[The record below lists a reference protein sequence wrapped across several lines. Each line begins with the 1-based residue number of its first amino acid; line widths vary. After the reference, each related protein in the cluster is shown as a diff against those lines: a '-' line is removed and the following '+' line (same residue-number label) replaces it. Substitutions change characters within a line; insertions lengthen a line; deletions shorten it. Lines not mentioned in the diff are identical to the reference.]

1 MGARVAGIYAK
12 EAGHRSRGRQRP
24 PKKNVNGPRVGSTN
38 GPKSIVAEKGDGLAA
53 LFGNKKG
60 SGEPEPLKF
69 MVRAKGL
76 EPSWGCPHTDLNRT
90 RLPIPPRPQ
99 MQD

>member
-1 MGARVAGIYAK
+1 MRKKQGI
-12 EAGHRSRGRQRP
+12 EVGGVSDPQ
-24 PKKNVNGPRVGSTN
+24 KKNAN

>member
-1 MGARVAGIYAK
+1 MRKKQGI
-12 EAGHRSRGRQRP
+12 EVGDVSDPQT
-24 PKKNVNGPRVGSTN
+24 KNVNAPSAGSAN
-38 GPKSIVAEKGDGLAA
+38 GHKSIVAEKGDGLAA

-76 EPSWGCPHTDLNRT
+76 EPSW
-90 RLPIPPRPQ
+90 
-99 MQD
+99 

>member
-24 PKKNVNGPRVGSTN
+24 PKKNVN

>member
-1 MGARVAGIYAK
+1 MRKKQGI
-12 EAGHRSRGRQRP
+12 EVGGVSDPQ
-24 PKKNVNGPRVGSTN
+24 KKNVNGHRVGSAN
-38 GPKSIVAEKGDGLAA
+38 GPNSIVAEKGDGLAA

-60 SGEPEPLKF
+60 SSEPEPLKF